1 MFKKKEYLLFVISL
15 AVLVSFVFVI
25 SRNETARYI
34 THRLF
39 SKKDSFQHT
48 INTISLDKTSYAPG
62 DEILLRLNFEVK
74 SEKQT
79 EVRYFEN
86 LEHTFTVSLY
96 FRSASR
102 ASYKGIAEAKL
113 PKREPGSI
121 GSVMLDGA
129 NRTAALLIKGT
140 LSGNKDSYVIEF
152 PGLNSR
158 FSVAKATYAEYGQLW
173 LSGYLMPVNPGIGDA
188 LEDYVQVVP
197 LLIVSPKS

>member
-1 MFKKKEYLLFVISL
+1 MFKKKEYLLFVILL
-15 AVLVSFVFVI
+15 AVLVAFVFVI

-48 INTISLDKTSYAPG
+48 INTISLDKTSYAPE

-79 EVRYFEN
+79 EVRYFET
-86 LEHTFTVSLY
+86 LKHTFTVSLL

-140 LSGNKDSYVIEF
+140 LSENKDSYVIEF

-158 FSVAKATYAEYGQLW
+158 FSVAKPTYAEYGQLW

-188 LEDYVQVVP
+188 LEDYVQAVP